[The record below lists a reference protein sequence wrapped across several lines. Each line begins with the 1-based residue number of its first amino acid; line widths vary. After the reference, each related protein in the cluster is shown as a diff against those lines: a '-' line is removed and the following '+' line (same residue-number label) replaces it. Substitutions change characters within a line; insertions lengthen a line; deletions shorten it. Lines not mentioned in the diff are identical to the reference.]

1 MAENTEESNARS
13 SMREESA
20 EQGKVRCPI
29 GEENMEQSKALLR
42 REKIKAR
49 DAIPPSE
56 RDKRSEAIV
65 DRILESESFRR
76 AEVVMIYRAV
86 RGEVR
91 LDLLPVRAP
100 EKKYVYPL
108 CMENNAMRAL
118 LPGSPD
124 CWRPGP
130 FRIPEPDP
138 DLSEE
143 IPPERIDLVL
153 CPCTAFDAECNRLG
167 MGGGYYD
174 RFLPKCRNAEVYGA
188 AYEVQRAERVPHDL
202 LDRPMDG
209 VLTEKER
216 IVARSSVRNSR

>member
-1 MAENTEESNARS
+1 MDENMSQENVRCTTGEESIVQSKARCT
-13 SMREESA
+13 MDGESIA
-20 EQGKVRCPI
+20 
-29 GEENMEQSKALLR
+29 QSKALLR

-56 RDKRSEAIV
+56 RDKRSEAVV
-65 DRILESESFRR
+65 DRILESESFRK
-76 AEVVMIYRAV
+76 AEIVMIYRAV

-108 CMENNAMRAL
+108 CLENHEMRAM
-118 LPGSPD
+118 LPVSPD
-124 CWRPGP
+124 GWRPGP
-130 FRIPEPDP
+130 FHIPEPDP

-143 IPPERIDLVL
+143 IPPEKIDLVL

-188 AYEVQRAERVPHDL
+188 AYEVQRAERVPHNQ

-209 VLTEKER
+209 VFTEKER
-216 IVARSSVRNSR
+216 IVIGSIAGNSR